1 MYQHLFAIVDRL
13 PVSWRPPDSA
23 LGRVHLCSVNGL
35 DVLAGA
41 CERVPSA
48 NARTL
53 AQHHEIVAAAMDADA
68 LLPFRFGTV
77 VRDDDL
83 PCWVAARAGRIRATL
98 ARLRGSIEMR
108 VQLLRLHCGH
118 GGERSCPECA
128 GGAPDAGDLRRLADT
143 LVERAGIER
152 WQFRA
157 SSNGENVAGAVA
169 FLVPRDE
176 IEAFLGR
183 IAPVASRAAGIAV
196 VPSGPWPAYS
206 FIGSLERLLLA
217 RAGTPGPRAARLT
230 G

>member
-13 PVSWRPPDSA
+13 PASWRPPEWA
-23 LGRVHLCSVNGL
+23 LGLVHVRSVNGL

-41 CERVPSA
+41 CERAPAA

-68 LLPFRFGTV
+68 LVPFRFGTV
-77 VRDDDL
+77 VRDGEL
-83 PCWVAARAGRIRATL
+83 ACWVAAHAGRIRATL
-98 ARLRGSIEMR
+98 AQLRGSVEMS
-108 VQLLRLHCGH
+108 VKLLRLHCGH
-118 GGERSCPECA
+118 GRERSCPECA
-128 GGAPDAGDLRRLADT
+128 GGAPDAGEIRRLAAT

-157 SSNGENVAGAVA
+157 SPNGEHAAGAVA

-176 IEAFLGR
+176 VEVFLGR
-183 IAPVASRAAGIAV
+183 IAPVASRAAGVAV

-206 FIGSLERLLLA
+206 FVGGVERLPPA
-217 RAGTPGPRAARLT
+217 RIVAPGPRAARLT